1 VSLGLAVAL
10 LAGVGAVARYVL
22 DSVVQRHHR
31 STFPLGTMVIN
42 ISGSFVLGLITGLA
56 THQGLGSRTALIVGI
71 GFCGGFTTFSTW
83 MWESLVL
90 TRANAVRAAAVNMF
104 GTIALGLV
112 AAAAGLGLALL

>member
-42 ISGSFVLGLITGLA
+42 INGSFVLGLITGLA

>member
-10 LAGVGAVARYVL
+10 VAGLGAVARYVV
-22 DSVVQRHHR
+22 DTVVQRR
-31 STFPLGTMVIN
+31 YGGAFPLGTLSIN
-42 ISGSFVLGLITGLA
+42 VVGSFVLGLVTGLA
-56 THQGLGSRTALIVGI
+56 AHHGLNGRTAIIVGV

-90 TRANAVRAAAVNMF
+90 TRAHAVRAAAVNMF
-104 GTIALGLV
+104 GSVVLGLL